1 MKCKR
6 MNAALRSVLVIAL
19 ACAGAGTAAAQDD
32 VAAAMERYSEAAPQ
46 NVAAEAMAGRLKAA
60 NQKLETLVADA
71 RKTPLDHFIIGNMLY
86 ELDRESSLAH
96 HRKAYE
102 ADPRRID
109 FAFEM
114 AMQLQRRRDCAKAL
128 PLYRQVIEAG
138 KLPPAYFAL
147 VAQCEVAQGDYA
159 AAVRSWQRSNFRS
172 AHTAVDFAIAAVY
185 GDEHVLVQ
193 QDRLVN
199 RVRAGD
205 GAAVAELVQLPLQW
219 RLSWWQVER
228 SPEALVA
235 AVDAITQR
243 FGADSVQAQEAAL
256 LLQALKTED
265 AQALRGVVA
274 QAGLTDADKPLPQNN
289 AVLRWLVALALER
302 EALEFAALDQRLHT
316 EMLKRAQ
323 KSDDVDALRL
333 AAGLAARA
341 GRRDE
346 LRELDKRG
354 WRQGRDVIFAVS
366 YMIGLAAQADA
377 KATLASELPAALRD
391 FPEEPR
397 LRRLAYELA
406 PEDEKQKR
414 LAEWIQ
420 AEYFGLYSD
429 PERYARTLNGLYANL
444 AKTLPAAP

>member
-1 MKCKR
+1 MAATVAR
-6 MNAALRSVLVIAL
+6 YREATPRNA
-19 ACAGAGTAAAQDD
+19 
-32 VAAAMERYSEAAPQ
+32 
-46 NVAAEAMAGRLKAA
+46 AAEAMAGRLKAA
-60 NQKLETLVADA
+60 NQKLETLVPDA
-71 RKTPLDHFIIGNMLY
+71 RKTALDHFVIGNLLY

-102 ADPRRID
+102 AEPGRAD

-128 PLYRQVIEAG
+128 PLYRQVIAAG
-138 KLPPAYFAL
+138 ELPAAYYAL
-147 VAQCEVAQGDYA
+147 VAQCELAQGDYA
-159 AAVRSWQRSNFRS
+159 AAVRSWGRSNFRS

-205 GAAVAELVQLPLQW
+205 SGAVAELVQLPLQW

-228 SPEALVA
+228 SPEALAA

-243 FGADSVQAQEAAL
+243 FGADSVQAREAQL

-265 AQALRGVVA
+265 VDALRAVLA
-274 QAGLTDADKPLPQNN
+274 KAGLSDEAQPLPQSN

-316 EMLKRAQ
+316 VVLKRVLETN
-323 KSDDVDALRL
+323 DIDALRL

-341 GRRDE
+341 GRRDG
-346 LRELDKRG
+346 LRELDRLG
-354 WRQGRDVIFAVS
+354 WRQGRDPIFAVS
-366 YMIGLAAQADA
+366 YMVGLAGEPGA
-377 KATLASELPAALRD
+377 KDKLASELPQALRD

-406 PEDEKQKR
+406 AASEKQKR
-414 LAEWIQ
+414 LAEWIH

-429 PERYARTLNGLYANL
+429 PDRYARTLNGLYANL
-444 AKTLPAAP
+444 AKTLPAPP